1 MAKDAPSGGGRGG
14 CPRWRAVDRT
24 APGQG
29 SWGGCSWLCWLRRVD
44 LSSLMAKTGVAGA
57 SVESDLGA
65 MADAPVDGLGQSL
78 VFTNSHHNGRT
89 ATHSYAH
96 AAANSSS
103 YAHAAS
109 ANTSYA
115 HASLVSRASIC

>member
-1 MAKDAPSGGGRGG
+1 M
-14 CPRWRAVDRT
+14 

>member
-1 MAKDAPSGGGRGG
+1 M
-14 CPRWRAVDRT
+14 WRCHSR
-24 APGQG
+24 
-29 SWGGCSWLCWLRRVD
+29 LCWLRSVD

-65 MADAPVDGLGQSL
+65 MVDAPVDGLGQSL

-115 HASLVSRASIC
+115 HASLVSIGILGFTGKAPCKNISP